1 MEERSNHN
9 KKTMEVK
16 NLLILLISNLK
27 SVERRTKRNLK
38 IAVATNTK
46 VDVKTIMESKTK
58 TKKAT
63 NSPAKEKYRRIQ
75 MLHQTWV

>member
-16 NLLILLISNLK
+16 NLSMQLISNLK

-38 IAVATNTK
+38 IAVATTTK
-46 VDVKTIMESKTK
+46 VDVKTTTESKTK

-63 NSPAKEKYRRIQ
+63 ISPVKEKNRRIQ
-75 MLHQTWV
+75 MLHQTWA